1 MFIVRYDNA
10 FPNAQVKPNKKLT
23 VAKKITE
30 KQTDEAMM
38 GGKDS
43 MGEHV
48 LNENKPGDMGGKD
61 DTNGNKIVA
70 DLMDT
75 EKVDAT
81 KLDIFS
87 NHVNL

>member
-10 FPNAQVKPNKKLT
+10 FPNAQVKPKKKLT
-23 VAKKITE
+23 VAKKMTE
-30 KQTDEAMM
+30 NQTDEARM

-43 MGEHV
+43 MGENV

-61 DTNGNKIVA
+61 EINDNKIVA

-81 KLDIFS
+81 ELDISS
-87 NHVNL
+87 NNANL